1 MITILH
7 IAEIILYIILAFNTG
22 YLLLFAIASKFCRPR
37 IYPRTAP
44 GTKFAVLFPAYK
56 EDKVI
61 IPAIYSFL
69 QQDYPREL
77 YDIIVISDQMQESTN
92 EALRQLPVRLLIADY
107 TDSSKAKAMSL
118 AMNATADI
126 PYDAVVIMD
135 ADNTAGTSF
144 LSELNPVFQ
153 SGARA
158 VQAHRTAKNTNT
170 DIAVLDAA
178 SEEIN
183 NHIFRKGQ
191 VTLGFS
197 SALIG
202 SGMAFD
208 FAMFHEIAPTLKGSD
223 FSKAMEVALL
233 EQNIYTEYLEE
244 IVCYSKKKDNAYG
257 YNEERQRWI
266 ASQYSSTFL
275 ALKRLPLAFLQGRW
289 DYCNKLVQWIM
300 PSRLLLIGLTVL
312 IAIGMT
318 FLDWTLCFKWYILL
332 LAIGVTFLMAMPEG
346 EIARHF
352 RKAVWA
358 MPILIFSSIFSHIG
372 RFFGKKKK
380 KITSISNHE
389 NSD

>member
-178 SEEIN
+178 SESTT
-183 NHIFRKGQ
+183 Q
-191 VTLGFS
+191 Y
-197 SALIG
+197 SAAGTSHSDCLRPLSVQAWHWKPVG
-202 SGMAFD
+202 SA
-208 FAMFHEIAPTLKGSD
+208 
-223 FSKAMEVALL
+223 
-233 EQNIYTEYLEE
+233 NIYT
-244 IVCYSKKKDNAYG
+244 CSKRQ
-257 YNEERQRWI
+257 ERIRKWKPSCSNS
-266 ASQYSSTFL
+266 AS
-275 ALKRLPLAFLQGRW
+275 
-289 DYCNKLVQWIM
+289 I
-300 PSRLLLIGLTVL
+300 
-312 IAIGMT
+312 
-318 FLDWTLCFKWYILL
+318 
-332 LAIGVTFLMAMPEG
+332 
-346 EIARHF
+346 
-352 RKAVWA
+352 
-358 MPILIFSSIFSHIG
+358 
-372 RFFGKKKK
+372 
-380 KITSISNHE
+380 
-389 NSD
+389 

>member
-144 LSELNPVFQ
+144 LSELNRQEPEPFRHTAPRKTPIRILPFSMRPVKKSTTQ
-153 SGARA
+153 YSAAGTSHSDCLLPLS
-158 VQAHRTAKNTNT
+158 VQAWHWKP
-170 DIAVLDAA
+170 V
-178 SEEIN
+178 
-183 NHIFRKGQ
+183 G
-191 VTLGFS
+191 
-197 SALIG
+197 SA
-202 SGMAFD
+202 
-208 FAMFHEIAPTLKGSD
+208 
-223 FSKAMEVALL
+223 
-233 EQNIYTEYLEE
+233 NIYT
-244 IVCYSKKKDNAYG
+244 CSKRQ
-257 YNEERQRWI
+257 ERIRKWKPSCSNS
-266 ASQYSSTFL
+266 AS
-275 ALKRLPLAFLQGRW
+275 
-289 DYCNKLVQWIM
+289 I
-300 PSRLLLIGLTVL
+300 
-312 IAIGMT
+312 
-318 FLDWTLCFKWYILL
+318 
-332 LAIGVTFLMAMPEG
+332 
-346 EIARHF
+346 
-352 RKAVWA
+352 
-358 MPILIFSSIFSHIG
+358 
-372 RFFGKKKK
+372 
-380 KITSISNHE
+380 
-389 NSD
+389 

>member
-158 VQAHRTAKNTNT
+158 VQAHRTAKTPIRILPFSMRPVKKST
-170 DIAVLDAA
+170 TQYSAA
-178 SEEIN
+178 GTS
-183 NHIFRKGQ
+183 HSDCLRPLSVQ
-191 VTLGFS
+191 VWHWKPVG
-197 SALIG
+197 SA
-202 SGMAFD
+202 
-208 FAMFHEIAPTLKGSD
+208 
-223 FSKAMEVALL
+223 
-233 EQNIYTEYLEE
+233 NIYT
-244 IVCYSKKKDNAYG
+244 CSKRQ
-257 YNEERQRWI
+257 ERIRKWKPSCSNS
-266 ASQYSSTFL
+266 AS
-275 ALKRLPLAFLQGRW
+275 
-289 DYCNKLVQWIM
+289 I
-300 PSRLLLIGLTVL
+300 
-312 IAIGMT
+312 
-318 FLDWTLCFKWYILL
+318 
-332 LAIGVTFLMAMPEG
+332 
-346 EIARHF
+346 
-352 RKAVWA
+352 
-358 MPILIFSSIFSHIG
+358 
-372 RFFGKKKK
+372 
-380 KITSISNHE
+380 
-389 NSD
+389 

>member
-135 ADNTAGTSF
+135 ADNTVGTSF

-178 SEEIN
+178 SE
-183 NHIFRKGQ
+183 
-191 VTLGFS
+191 
-197 SALIG
+197 
-202 SGMAFD
+202 
-208 FAMFHEIAPTLKGSD
+208 
-223 FSKAMEVALL
+223 
-233 EQNIYTEYLEE
+233 
-244 IVCYSKKKDNAYG
+244 
-257 YNEERQRWI
+257 
-266 ASQYSSTFL
+266 
-275 ALKRLPLAFLQGRW
+275 
-289 DYCNKLVQWIM
+289 
-300 PSRLLLIGLTVL
+300 
-312 IAIGMT
+312 
-318 FLDWTLCFKWYILL
+318 
-332 LAIGVTFLMAMPEG
+332 
-346 EIARHF
+346 
-352 RKAVWA
+352 
-358 MPILIFSSIFSHIG
+358 
-372 RFFGKKKK
+372 
-380 KITSISNHE
+380 
-389 NSD
+389 